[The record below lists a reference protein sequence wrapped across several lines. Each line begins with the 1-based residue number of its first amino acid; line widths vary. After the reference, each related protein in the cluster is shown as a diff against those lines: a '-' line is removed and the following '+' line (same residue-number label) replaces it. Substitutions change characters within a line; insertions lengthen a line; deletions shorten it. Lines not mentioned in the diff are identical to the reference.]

1 MEWFRNLLWN
11 ESVAQTVLVYSLIIA
26 VGVALGKIKIFKISL
41 GITFV
46 LFAGIT
52 AGHMGFHL
60 NMQVVDFLRDFGLI
74 IFVFFIGLQVGPSF
88 FSSFLKGGLTMNL
101 LAMGVVLLGA
111 TTAVIIHFIT
121 GTSMTMMV
129 GIMSGAVTNTPGLG
143 AAQQA
148 IKQAAEG
155 ASGPDIGLGYAVAY
169 PFGVLGIIFTMLF
182 VKKIFKIE
190 IKTEQENFEK
200 NLVQSE
206 NIPEKVNISITNPA
220 VFGCKISEFQ
230 HHFIDD
236 AIITRVMHNGVVS
249 AITQDTILH
258 ENDTI
263 LLVAS
268 KKDVFILIKLFG
280 EISTNDLESLPGNLI
295 SKKILVTNQK
305 VSGKSLSSLNLK
317 MKYGV
322 SVTRIYRAGMDL
334 IATPNFHIQK
344 GDKIVAVGDEKSME
358 SVTNLLGDSI
368 KRLDE
373 PNLIP
378 IFIGILLGV
387 ILGSI
392 PFAISG
398 IPTPVKLGL
407 AGGPLI
413 IAILISKF
421 GYRVNLSTY
430 TTPSSNLIMRET
442 GIVLF
447 LASVGIKSGEKFIQ
461 VLISGDGLTWMFY
474 GALITILPI
483 LIIGLISKLFLK
495 RNYFEICGLLSGS
508 MTDPPAL
515 AFANSIAQS
524 EAPAVTYATVY
535 PLVMFMRIIGSRSRD
550 YEEFRS

>member
-1 MEWFRNLLWN
+1 MEWFKSLLWS
-11 ESVAQTVLVYSLIIA
+11 ESVAQTMLVYSLIIA

-46 LFAGIT
+46 LFAGIA
-52 AGHMGFHL
+52 AGHFGFHL
-60 NMQVVDFLRDFGLI
+60 NPKVVDFLRDFGLI

-88 FSSFLKGGLTMNL
+88 FSSFMKGGLTMNL
-101 LAMGVVLLGA
+101 LALGVVFLGA
-111 TTAVIIHFIT
+111 TTAVVIHFIT
-121 GTSMTMMV
+121 GTSMSMMV

-148 IKQAAEG
+148 LKQAADAG
-155 ASGPDIGLGYAVAY
+155 TAGPDIGLGYAVAY
-169 PFGVLGIIFTMLF
+169 PFGVIGIIFTMLLIRKVF
-182 VKKIFKIE
+182 NIE
-190 IKTEQENFEK
+190 VEKEQANFEK
-200 NLVQSE
+200 QMVQSE
-206 NIPEKVNISITNPA
+206 TLPEKVNILITNPA
-220 VFGCKISEFQ
+220 VFGCTIADFQ
-230 HHFIDD
+230 HHFVND
-236 AIITRVMHNGVVS
+236 AIITRVMHDGEVS
-249 AITQDTILH
+249 AINAETILH

-263 LLVAS
+263 LLVANRR
-268 KKDVFILIKLFG
+268 DVFILIKLFG
-280 EISTNDLESLPGNLI
+280 KISSLDLEGVPGKLI
-295 SKKILVTNQK
+295 SKQILVTSHK
-305 VSGKSLSSLNLK
+305 VSGKSLSALNLRA
-317 MKYGV
+317 KYGV

-344 GDKIVAVGDEKSME
+344 GDKVVAVGDEKAIE
-358 SVTNLLGDSI
+358 SVSNLLGNSI
-368 KRLDE
+368 KRLDQ

-392 PFAISG
+392 PIVISG

-413 IAILISKF
+413 VAILISKF
-421 GYRVNLSTY
+421 GYRINLSTY

-447 LASVGIKSGEKFIQ
+447 LASVGLKSGEKFIDIL
-461 VLISGDGLTWMFY
+461 VSGDGLTWMLY
-474 GALITILPI
+474 GAMITVLPI
-483 LIIGLISKLFLK
+483 LIIGFISKIFLK
-495 RNYFEICGLLSGS
+495 RNFFEICGLLSGS

-535 PLVMFMRIIGSRSRD
+535 PMVMFARIIAAQLLVL
-550 YEEFRS
+550 FFL